1 MYGRDAAW
9 AFGLS
14 VSVRP
19 KLPLFIRKVKNNGDH
34 SLGNGATQLPASGNL
49 PLAGWYSVVC

>member
-1 MYGRDAAW
+1 
-9 AFGLS
+9 
-14 VSVRP
+14 VRP

-49 PLAGWYSVVC
+49 PLAGWYSVVP